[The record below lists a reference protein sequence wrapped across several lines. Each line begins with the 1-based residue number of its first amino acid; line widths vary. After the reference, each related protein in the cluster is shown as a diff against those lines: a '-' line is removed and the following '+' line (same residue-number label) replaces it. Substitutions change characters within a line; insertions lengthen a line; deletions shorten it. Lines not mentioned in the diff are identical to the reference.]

1 MRGGDLP
8 WIGLFVT
15 IKVFFARMM
24 LAKIVPVGSLLARLT
39 VEP

>member
-1 MRGGDLP
+1 M
-8 WIGLFVT
+8 T
-15 IKVFFARMM
+15 IKVFFACMM